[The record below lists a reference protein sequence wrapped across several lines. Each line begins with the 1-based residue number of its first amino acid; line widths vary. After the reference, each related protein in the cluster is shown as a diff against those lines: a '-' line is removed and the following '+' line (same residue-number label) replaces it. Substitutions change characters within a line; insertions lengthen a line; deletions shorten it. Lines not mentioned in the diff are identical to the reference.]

1 MTMTPLV
8 LSAASASALWQR
20 RRSTI
25 YRESLCR
32 DAVVTNTKMQQSSPL
47 AAVTHEQVYS
57 MSEVPLNHNTSH
69 CSPCC
74 LAPVDIDQ
82 YLYLLILS

>member
-1 MTMTPLV
+1 MNPLV

-32 DAVVTNTKMQQSSPL
+32 DAGVTNTKMQQSSPL